1 MSARVKSVEKSESG
15 PSEKSAL
22 QVNFTADAVTR
33 VSRQTLKRLAQTLGV
48 SETQTIHF
56 ALVRLRQE
64 LSQGESTAAK
74 AGGGR
79 GDDEYPPLTARQLEA
94 IRRHQPRR
102 KKRGLVDSLI
112 R

>member
-1 MSARVKSVEKSESG
+1 MSARVKSVGKSEGG
-15 PSEKSAL
+15 PSVKSAL

-56 ALVRLRQE
+56 ALVRLKQE
-64 LSQGESTAAK
+64 LSQGDSTAAK
-74 AGGGR
+74 AGR
-79 GDDEYPPLTARQLEA
+79 GDGDDYPPLAARQLEA

>member
-1 MSARVKSVEKSESG
+1 MSARVKRVEKPESG
-15 PSEKSAL
+15 PSGKSAL
-22 QVNFTADAVTR
+22 QVNFTADAVAR

-56 ALVRLRQE
+56 ALVRLRQD
-64 LSQGESTAAK
+64 LSQRESTAAK
-74 AGGGR
+74 GGG
-79 GDDEYPPLTARQLEA
+79 GDDDYPPLTAQQLEA